1 VKTERRDEVDN
12 EDRALKG
19 TQYTWFLWQV
29 VYVSVA
35 FAFLIRALNL
45 WGAFLTGSYHWWHA
59 VGWGGALLM
68 TAVPL
73 IMGLA
78 FRKVLKGELAKET
91 LNARTYRICDFWI
104 AQLLLYAYIALI
116 TYPILLRG

>member
-1 VKTERRDEVDN
+1 VDK

-29 VYVSVA
+29 VYVSMA
-35 FAFLIRALNL
+35 FALLIRALNL
-45 WGAFLTGSYHWWHA
+45 WGAFLKGSYNWWHA
-59 VGWGGALLM
+59 ISWGCALLM

-78 FRKVLKGELAKET
+78 FRKVLNGELEKEM
-91 LNARTYRICDFWI
+91 LSARTYRICDFWI
-104 AQLLLYAYIALI
+104 AQLLLYAYFALI
-116 TYPILLRG
+116 TYPL